1 MYYDN
6 DLPSKTH
13 NMTLC
18 RIVLPIKVVGN
29 TPSMALLPIRHNSI
43 SNNTLPNKPMV
54 PISPPLDPGT
64 LGGWYKH
71 HLSMLAVDKLKLH
84 IYQKLFSLPSQFD
97 SGFIKCVVS
106 DLVSFGQTACVSHP
120 RVLEHVGGALK
131 SRHKLDVRAFYVQ
144 VAYMMFK
151 EPESKI
157 EQLADS
163 MLELYLELRDYK
175 LTMSDLAS
183 PQEKV
188 ILRLA
193 TKYYKSCNI
202 NYRLM
207 YDHKSYPR
215 NIHMADESLTI
226 SLPPLPQIKSKH
238 LLAKALM
245 HKELYRAVFLEE
257 HEFHKS
263 LVAKNI
269 NVDRLALNVIRY
281 DLSFLDGLGD
291 LFLAGESSEFLY
303 KFRHLE
309 PYSSDETF
317 GKKTYNLLRTVLAT
331 NTLLSKLAIA
341 YNLHVALDDSIVRNV
356 LEQEYIPYTAGQRDI
371 EPPYEQARYEEEFIA
386 DYFEQYVG
394 ALYLEQPLVAKQ
406 WINQLFEQILF
417 SISDSYK
424 IKQRKKK
431 DIKFDYRAWGMDVV
445 GRSLK

>member
-1 MYYDN
+1 
-6 DLPSKTH
+6 
-13 NMTLC
+13 MTLC
-18 RIVLPIKVVGN
+18 RLVLPIKRVASPHTAVIL
-29 TPSMALLPIRHNSI
+29 PSRQSSI
-43 SNNTLPNKPMV
+43 ASKPMV
-54 PISPPLDPGT
+54 PLNPPLDPASIK
-64 LGGWYKH
+64 GWYKH

-84 IYQKLFSLPSQFD
+84 IYQKLFSLPSQID
-97 SGFIKCVVS
+97 SGSIKCVVS

-120 RVLEHVGGALK
+120 RVLEHVGGALE
-131 SRHKLDVRAFYVQ
+131 SHHKLDVRAFYVQ
-144 VAYMMFK
+144 VAYMMSK

-157 EQLADS
+157 EQLADA
-163 MLELYLELRDYK
+163 MLDLYLELRDYK
-175 LTMSDLAS
+175 LTMNEPVN

-193 TKYYKSCNI
+193 TKYYKSCSI

-215 NIHMADESLTI
+215 KVEMADESLTI
-226 SLPPLPQIKSKH
+226 NLPPLPQIKSKH

-245 HKELYRAVFLEE
+245 HKELYRAVFLEN
-257 HEFHKS
+257 HEFFKS
-263 LVAKNI
+263 LTAKNI
-269 NVDRLALNVIRY
+269 SVDRLALNKIRY

-303 KFRHLE
+303 KFRHLD

-317 GKKTYNLLRTVLAT
+317 GKKTYTLLRTVLAT
-331 NTLLSKLAIA
+331 NTLLSKLAVA
-341 YNLHVALDDSIVRNV
+341 YNLHVALDDRIVREM
-356 LEQEYIPYTAGQRDI
+356 LEMEYIPYLAGHREND
-371 EPPYEQARYEEEFIA
+371 PPYEQARYEEEFIA

-394 ALYLEQPLVAKQ
+394 ALYLEQPLVAKE

-417 SISDSYK
+417 SINDAYK

-445 GRSLK
+445 GRALK